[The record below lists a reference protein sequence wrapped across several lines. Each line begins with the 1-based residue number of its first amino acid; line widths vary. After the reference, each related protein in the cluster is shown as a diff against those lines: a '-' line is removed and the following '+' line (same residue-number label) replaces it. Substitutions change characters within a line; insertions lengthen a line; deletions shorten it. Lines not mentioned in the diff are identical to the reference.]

1 MIRFD
6 ILTLFPKMFSS
17 PLDEGML
24 KRAQEK
30 NLIDV
35 RIHNIRDFALDK
47 HHTAD
52 DYPYGGGQ
60 GMVMKAEPII
70 RSIEKVKSLE
80 NDSKVILMTPQGRR
94 LDQRFIVHMSKF
106 CHLIIVCGRYE
117 GVDERVRQYVDEE
130 ISIGDYI
137 ISGGELAAMVL
148 LDAVSRMIPRVLGNS
163 ESIDDESFCNSL
175 LEYPQYT
182 RPREHKG
189 LNVPEELLSG
199 NHQRINDW
207 RRFQSLKRT
216 LERRPDLLE
225 EAELSGKDIRILSEI
240 KKELDISRKC

>member
-1 MIRFD
+1 MMRFD

-17 PLDEGML
+17 PFDEGIL
-24 KRAQEK
+24 KRAQK
-30 NLIDV
+30 KGLIDIG
-35 RIHNIRDFALDK
+35 IHNIRDFALDK
-47 HHTAD
+47 HHTTD

-70 RSIEKVKSLE
+70 RSIEKVKSPK

-94 LDQRFIVHMSKF
+94 LDQGCTIRMSKLR
-106 CHLIIVCGRYE
+106 HLIIVCGRYE
-117 GVDERVRQYVDEE
+117 GVDERVRKYVDDE

-148 LDAVSRMIPRVLGNS
+148 VDAVSRMIPGVLGNS
-163 ESIDDESFCNSL
+163 ESIDDESFCNFL

-199 NHQRINDW
+199 NHQRINNW
-207 RRFQSLKRT
+207 RHFQSLKRT

-225 EAELSGKDIRILSEI
+225 ETELSSKDIRILSEI
-240 KKELDISRKC
+240 KEELDISKKC

>member
-1 MIRFD
+1 MMRFD

-17 PLDEGML
+17 PLDEGIL

-30 NLIDV
+30 GLIDI
-35 RIHNIRDFALDK
+35 RIHDIRDYALDK

-70 RSIEKVKSLE
+70 RSIENVKSPK
-80 NDSKVILMTPQGRR
+80 NDSKVILMTPQGRK
-94 LDQRFIVHMSKF
+94 LDQGCAIRMSRIY
-106 CHLIIVCGRYE
+106 HLIIVCGRYE
-117 GVDERVRQYVDEE
+117 GVDERVREYVDEE

-137 ISGGELAAMVL
+137 LSGGELAAMVL
-148 LDAVSRMIPRVLGNS
+148 VEVVSRIIPGVLGNS
-163 ESIDDESFCNSL
+163 ESIEDESFCNSL

-199 NHQRINDW
+199 NHQKISDW
-207 RRFQSLKRT
+207 RHFQSLKRT

-225 EAELSGKDIRILSEI
+225 EAELSEKDIRILSEI
-240 KKELDISRKC
+240 KEELDLSKKC